1 MAQLWTGRR
10 ATVDMLADVGA
21 GQVAELYAVRGERA
35 RSTPS
40 CGMRATGCAHASW
53 LPGAEKPRR
62 HTELRGRDAAARR
75 APQCCRIAA
84 FRLDAGHSLGADVSA
99 IRHFGV
105 AALIACAFPAHAEE
119 ACKFAE
125 IGTATVRAVSEAGIA
140 LEDGRTLRLAAIDAR
155 PDAGPPPEPRSR
167 SSGLPRFPQTDRYG
181 RLHAHAFV
189 SENGTERWLQA
200 DLVSRG
206 LALVS
211 SRVGDPACAK
221 ALLAKEHSAR
231 AAKLGLWGE
240 PVYVMG
246 KAEDPAGVL
255 QSRGRL
261 ALVEGK
267 VVSVRESGGTI
278 YVNFGRRWSE
288 DFTVTIAKRNERVF
302 SAAGLEPKSLGG
314 KRVRIRGWIEERG
327 GPWVEASRPEQIEVL
342 AEQLSGRSCE
352 RGLAR
357 VGCVDGTPAD
367 RAGAARMAARGLR
380 RLRPLRRDAG
390 QPARAAEGLRGR
402 SRRSASTIA
411 SSRPMAAPIRTPG
424 SRG

>member
-1 MAQLWTGRR
+1 
-10 ATVDMLADVGA
+10 
-21 GQVAELYAVRGERA
+21 
-35 RSTPS
+35 
-40 CGMRATGCAHASW
+40 
-53 LPGAEKPRR
+53 
-62 HTELRGRDAAARR
+62 
-75 APQCCRIAA
+75 
-84 FRLDAGHSLGADVSA
+84 LGADVSA

-105 AALIACAFPAHAEE
+105 VVVVVALAALTALPARAQDD

-140 LEDGRTLRLAAIDAR
+140 LEDGRTLRLAAIDTR
-155 PDAGPPPEPRSR
+155 PDLAAGTALTLKR
-167 SSGLPRFPQTDRYG
+167 LATVPQTDRYG

-221 ALLAKEHSAR
+221 VLLAKEHSAR
-231 AAKLGLWGE
+231 TGKLGLWGE

-246 KAEDPAGVL
+246 KADDPAGVL

-288 DFTVTIAKRNERVF
+288 DFTVTIAKRNERAF
-302 SAAGLEPKSLGG
+302 SAAGLEPKSLSGR
-314 KRVRIRGWIEERG
+314 RVRIRGWIEERG
-327 GPWVEASRPEQIEVL
+327 GPWVEAARPEQIEVL
-342 AEQLSGRSCE
+342 SN
-352 RGLAR
+352 
-357 VGCVDGTPAD
+357 
-367 RAGAARMAARGLR
+367 
-380 RLRPLRRDAG
+380 
-390 QPARAAEGLRGR
+390 
-402 SRRSASTIA
+402 
-411 SSRPMAAPIRTPG
+411 
-424 SRG
+424 